1 VIPPLCIIQS
11 RLKSTRLEEKM
22 LLKLGGETLIA
33 RAWRLAVEAF
43 GQANVVVAIPAK
55 DDAGPLGAELRRV
68 KATVFAWDGDE
79 HDVLGRFWFCAHR
92 YRWHPDT
99 VIVRWTP
106 DDWNKQPTMCLRVV
120 AGERLPVEQGGEAF
134 TLEMLDVA
142 NSVTQDK
149 YKREHITY
157 ALFGAHD
164 APKVP
169 RLPKG
174 YWTIDDQADFRAA
187 RLLVEGN

>member
-1 VIPPLCIIQS
+1 VIPLCIIQA
-11 RLKSTRLEEKM
+11 RLKSSRLPEKM
-22 LLKLGGETLIA
+22 LLKLAGETLIA
-33 RAWRLAVEAF
+33 RAWRLACEAF
-43 GQANVVVAIPAK
+43 GQANVVVAIPTM
-55 DDAGPLGAELRRV
+55 DDAGPLGAELRRI

-79 HDVLGRFWFCAHR
+79 RDVLGRFWFCAHR
-92 YRWHPDT
+92 YRWHPDS
-99 VIVRWTP
+99 IIFRWTG
-106 DDWNKQPTMCLRVV
+106 DDWNKSPSACLRVV

-169 RLPKG
+169 KVPIG
-174 YWTIDDQADFRAA
+174 YWTIDDYSQYKAA
-187 RLLVEGN
+187 RLLIEGS